1 MSYNKYNY
9 DKLIWKVIENYT
21 RSAVFIQKWWR
32 YFIQKNKL
40 IGLFVK
46 KIAVNDIRGLLL
58 VPKLYNRITSS
69 VVREDTTEV
78 IIHCFC
84 NYFNEELE
92 SDNYETLSDFFDDL
106 YNKLLI
112 QTLILDYRIDLRFRV
127 VIE

>member
-78 IIHCFC
+78 IIQSFC